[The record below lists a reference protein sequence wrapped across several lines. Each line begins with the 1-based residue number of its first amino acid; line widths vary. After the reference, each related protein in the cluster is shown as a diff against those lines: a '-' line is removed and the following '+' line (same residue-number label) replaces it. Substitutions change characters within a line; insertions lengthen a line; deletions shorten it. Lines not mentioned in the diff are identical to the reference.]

1 MAQQERPLSPFMHYR
16 WQYTNTLSI
25 LHRLSGVFMS
35 IGIALLVYW
44 LMAAASGRESYEFAL
59 RCLSAPLTKVA
70 MFAWLLAF
78 FYHLLNGI
86 RHLGWDLGYGFEKA
100 VARRNGTLVFVLAI
114 VLTLLTWW
122 CIASRITA
130 TVSGGLV

>member
-1 MAQQERPLSPFMHYR
+1 MAQPERPLSPFMYYR

-35 IGIALLVYW
+35 VGIVLLVYW
-44 LMAAASGRESYEFAL
+44 LVAAASGSEAYATAL
-59 RCLSAPLTKVA
+59 RCFAAPVTKVA
-70 MFAWLLAF
+70 MFGWLLAF

-100 VARRNGTLVFVLAI
+100 VARKTGTLVFIGAI
-114 VLTLLTWW
+114 VLTVLTWM

-130 TVSGGLV
+130 SVTGDLV

>member
-1 MAQQERPLSPFMHYR
+1 MAQHERPLSPFMHYR

-35 IGIALLVYW
+35 VGIALFVYW
-44 LMAAASGRESYEFAL
+44 LVAIASGKDAYDQSLACFSSPATQVFL
-59 RCLSAPLTKVA
+59 
-70 MFAWLLAF
+70 FGWLQAF

-100 VARRNGTLVFVLAI
+100 VARKTGTVVFVLA
-114 VLTLLTWW
+114 VLFAALTWW
-122 CIASRITA
+122 CITSQVTAS
-130 TVSGGLV
+130 VYGGVL